1 MSCRHASSAPKANE
15 DLANANFYA
24 GIANPQN
31 AAALGVKAP
40 GKGTA
45 VTQRPPHRPIREAF
59 PCLFQATLV
68 RSQIPKA
75 SKQLAIPSTFVI

>member
-1 MSCRHASSAPKANE
+1 MSCRHASPAPKANE

-40 GKGTA
+40 

>member
-1 MSCRHASSAPKANE
+1 MSCRHASPAPKANE

-40 GKGTA
+40 VKGTGYP
-45 VTQRPPHRPIREAF
+45 V
-59 PCLFQATLV
+59 
-68 RSQIPKA
+68 
-75 SKQLAIPSTFVI
+75 PSPQTHT